1 VRIFL
6 YEYLTGG
13 GTLDGR
19 LGGMP
24 GGSLLAEG
32 AAMVAA
38 LATDLAALP
47 DTHVDLLRDARVTD
61 QRLAPFPARTVHD
74 AHDERDR
81 FCELASTADA
91 VIVIAPESEGILFD
105 RCCWAEASGARM
117 LSPSSKF
124 IEIAAD
130 KHRTAA
136 ALQAAGL
143 PVPQG
148 WVVCPGG
155 ELPSEFPYPAVLKPQ
170 FGAGSLDTLYLENR
184 QAASRY
190 GRAKGTMRLERFHPG
205 LPASVSVLCGPSRR
219 LPLPACRQSISDDGR
234 FRYLGGILPMSEAF
248 CRRAQ
253 SLALQVLD
261 ALPATT
267 GYVGVDLILGPDP
280 SGCDDVV
287 LEVNPRVTTSYV
299 GLRRL
304 CRGNLAAMMLAVSRG
319 EKIEAAWSE
328 DVVTFTSDGRTEIP
342 GTIESKTVG
351 QAGEA
356 DELAGG
362 RYRRC
367 ESQVGG

>member
-1 VRIFL
+1 MRIFL

-13 GTLDGR
+13 GTLEGR

-32 AAMVAA
+32 AAMIAA
-38 LATDLAALP
+38 LAADFAALP
-47 DTHVDLLRDARVTD
+47 DTRIDLLRDARVGD
-61 QRLAPFPARTVHD
+61 QRLAPFPTRIVRD
-74 AHDERDR
+74 ADDERDS
-81 FCELASTADA
+81 FCQLASAADA

-136 ALQAAGL
+136 VLQAAGIA
-143 PVPQG
+143 VPQG
-148 WVVCPGG
+148 CAVCCGNT
-155 ELPSEFPYPAVLKPQ
+155 LPSEFAYPAVLKPCI
-170 FGAGSLDTLYLENR
+170 GAGSMDTCYLGDR
-184 QAASRY
+184 HAARRY
-190 GRAKGTMRLERFHPG
+190 GPVKDAMRLERFQPG
-205 LPASVSVLCGPSRR
+205 LPASVSILCGPSRQ
-219 LPLPACRQSISDDGR
+219 LPLPACQQSISDDGR
-234 FRYLGGILPMSEAF
+234 FEYLGGVLPIDEAL

-261 ALPATT
+261 ALPATI

-280 SGCDDVV
+280 NGCEDVV

-304 CRGNLAAMMLAVSRG
+304 CRGNLAAMMLAVGRG
-319 EKIEAAWSE
+319 EMIESAWSQE
-328 DVVTFTSDGRTEIP
+328 VVAFTRDGRIRVLGVGESVIP
-342 GTIESKTVG
+342 GR
-351 QAGEA
+351 AGGA

-362 RYRRC
+362 
-367 ESQVGG
+367 